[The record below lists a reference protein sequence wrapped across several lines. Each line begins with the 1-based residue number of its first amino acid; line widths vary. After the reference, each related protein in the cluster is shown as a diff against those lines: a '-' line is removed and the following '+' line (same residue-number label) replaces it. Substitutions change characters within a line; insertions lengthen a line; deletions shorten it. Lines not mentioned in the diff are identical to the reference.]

1 MTLRFPGTSR
11 AQRNNPA
18 RSREVV
24 ARAIKARE
32 KLARTRGTGGA
43 KATAREFVRLAS
55 RAVSIPTAVVA
66 DFAFDLT
73 SGVRTRGVLHPGDE
87 VKAASVGGDPKSY
100 GTTPLTWWRQMRS
113 ALPVSP
119 TEATF
124 IDLGA
129 GRGRALIL
137 AAKMGF
143 KRVIGVELDAALAK
157 EAEEN
162 IERWL
167 GRGKQGK
174 RHSHDIEVVVQDAAT
189 FEFPAGPLVVGLFN
203 PFGPT
208 TLEQVLR
215 SLCSDRRSSD
225 AEVYVAYF
233 YPRHAD
239 VFEQF
244 PELVL
249 HTRGRQWLLY
259 RLQPAAPS
267 GSDGLP
273 GSRGL

>member
-1 MTLRFPGTSR
+1 M
-11 AQRNNPA
+11 
-18 RSREVV
+18 
-24 ARAIKARE
+24 
-32 KLARTRGTGGA
+32 
-43 KATAREFVRLAS
+43 AREFVRLAS
-55 RAVSIPTAVVA
+55 RAVSIPMAVVA
-66 DFAFDLT
+66 DFVFDLT

-87 VKAASVGGDPKSY
+87 MKAASVGGDPKSY

-113 ALPVSP
+113 ALPMNP
-119 TEATF
+119 AEATF

-143 KRVIGVELDAALAK
+143 RRVIGVELDASLAK

-167 GRGKQGK
+167 GREKAGT
-174 RHSHDIEVVVQDAAT
+174 RYTHDIEVVVQDAAT
-189 FEFPAGPLVVGLFN
+189 FEFPPGPLVIGLFN
-203 PFGPT
+203 PFGST
-208 TLEQVLR
+208 TLEQVLG
-215 SLCSDRRSSD
+215 SLCSDRSSSE

-244 PELVL
+244 PELIL
-249 HTRGRQWLLY
+249 QTQGRQWLLY
-259 RLQPAAPS
+259 RLQPAALENGA
-267 GSDGLP
+267 GSP
-273 GSRGL
+273 G

>member
-1 MTLRFPGTSR
+1 M
-11 AQRNNPA
+11 A
-18 RSREVV
+18 RTM
-24 ARAIKARE
+24 KARE
-32 KLARTRGTGGA
+32 KLARSRGSGGA
-43 KATAREFVRLAS
+43 KATVREFVRLAG
-55 RAVSIPTAVVA
+55 RAVSIPTAVAA

-87 VKAASVGGDPKSY
+87 VKAASLGGDPKSY

-119 TEATF
+119 AESTF

-143 KRVIGVELDAALAK
+143 RRVIGVELDPALAK

-162 IERWL
+162 VERWL
-167 GRGKQGK
+167 GRGKRGVRGRQV
-174 RHSHDIEVVVQDAAT
+174 IEVVTQDAAA
-189 FEFPAGPLVVGLFN
+189 FEFPPGPLVVGLFN

-215 SLCSDRRSSD
+215 SICRERRSEGS
-225 AEVYVAYF
+225 EVFIAYF

-239 VFEQF
+239 VFAQF

-259 RLQPAAPS
+259 RLQQVTRTDNAGPLGAGA
-267 GSDGLP
+267 L
-273 GSRGL
+273 